1 MNIIFKA
8 YRFQL
13 LFLFLFFLAAF
24 RTVSGQERQI
34 QKVTAQPGDGIHSLL
49 LRHGLDAITCSPDFI
64 DLNRDVLGRNNML
77 FAGRDYTLPLC
88 GAGADTDGREGSPKV
103 VENPVFGENYSRV
116 PIRDEK
122 LKGAVYYLIAG
133 HGGPDPGAITRYGN
147 RTISEHEYAYDV
159 TLRLA
164 RRLLEHS
171 ATVYLIVQS
180 DEGIRN
186 DSVLPMNN
194 NQVVYPN
201 QPIPRNQLLRLKQR
215 TDAVNKLYARYGDAY
230 QRMIS
235 IHIDSRSRGQNIDV
249 FFYHHR
255 NSAAGLRLA
264 QNIHES
270 FRQKYA
276 LHQPNRRY
284 GGSVTPRS
292 NLYVIRNTHP
302 PAILIELGN
311 LQNRRDQPRFIMSSN
326 RQALANWI
334 ADGIIA
340 DYEEG

>member
-1 MNIIFKA
+1 
-8 YRFQL
+8 
-13 LFLFLFFLAAF
+13 
-24 RTVSGQERQI
+24 
-34 QKVTAQPGDGIHSLL
+34 
-49 LRHGLDAITCSPDFI
+49 
-64 DLNRDVLGRNNML
+64 
-77 FAGRDYTLPLC
+77 
-88 GAGADTDGREGSPKV
+88 
-103 VENPVFGENYSRV
+103 
-116 PIRDEK
+116 
-122 LKGAVYYLIAG
+122 
-133 HGGPDPGAITRYGN
+133 
-147 RTISEHEYAYDV
+147 
-159 TLRLA
+159 
-164 RRLLEHS
+164 
-171 ATVYLIVQS
+171 
-180 DEGIRN
+180 
-186 DSVLPMNN
+186 MNN

-340 DYEEG
+340 DYEEGRLQSSIYLSRPHPPPVIRCALCCLQSLQRPETVLQDSVNQQSRGIRKWALKRWIRIRCLKTRVRLHE